1 MISAHGIR
9 DLHCSKWPEMGH
21 WILWPWVMIHI
32 LPPRPSPLGAGSQG
46 QYLGPPTKIRGNSAW
61 KGWPLHSQFV
71 TTTWLKNIAWKCTF
85 IVFIDLRSDG
95 LQLVGSKACLKDL
108 TSIQA
113 NGICFI
119 ILNNKDISSIN
130 KEQKKCFPGSL
141 LDPCV

>member
-1 MISAHGIR
+1 MAKNGALDPVAMGDDSHFAPQAFPSRSWKPGAISWTPNQNMWEFCMER
-9 DLHCSKWPEMGH
+9 
-21 WILWPWVMIHI
+21 
-32 LPPRPSPLGAGSQG
+32 R
-46 QYLGPPTKIRGNSAW
+46 
-61 KGWPLHSQFV
+61 PLHSQFV

-85 IVFIDLRSDG
+85 TVFVDLSSDG

-119 ILNNKDISSIN
+119 ILNNKEISSIN
-130 KEQKKCFPGSL
+130 KEQEKRFPGSL